1 MEESMS
7 ERAAMTEGPG
17 YSLLA
22 LYDVALPDVYG
33 YLLRRCTSVAVA
45 EDLTSETFTA
55 AALALQRSGI
65 PSITTAWLIGVAR
78 NKLVDHW
85 RRLEREQRL
94 LAAVGGTDEWTDDW
108 DVRLDALVAHEVLAT
123 LAPQHQGALTL
134 RYLDGLPVAEV
145 ARHLGRTVG
154 ATEVLLVRAKRAF
167 RDHYEARHGQ
177 KEADQ

>member
-1 MEESMS
+1 MS
-7 ERAAMTEGPG
+7 EHAKFREEPG

-22 LYDVALPDVYG
+22 LYDFALPEVYG
-33 YLLRRCTSVAVA
+33 YLLRRCGSVGVA

-55 AALALQRSGI
+55 AAFAVQRSGV
-65 PSITTAWLIGVAR
+65 PSMTTAWLIGVAR

-85 RRLEREQRL
+85 RRLERDQRVL
-94 LAAVGGTDEWTDDW
+94 TAVSGIEEWIDEW
-108 DVRLDALVAHEVLAT
+108 DVRLDALVAHEVLAR
-123 LAPQHQGALTL
+123 LAPQHRGALTL

-145 ARHLGRTVG
+145 ARHLGRTLG

-167 RDHYEARHGQ
+167 RDHYEVHTGE